1 MSKKEEH
8 TGLSSEDA
16 ALWEK
21 VTRTL
26 SSFGSKKSGKKE
38 KSSSKKQSIDSSD
51 TVNEASEQPSNSDEF
66 SALLSE
72 QENQDQVNQ
81 EIEPETKKPVK
92 NHTKK
97 NQIPTPTRE
106 DFAALLNDPNA
117 VISTDSAQE
126 KNAVA
131 RPTSGGLLNPK
142 SADALWASEAPKSAD
157 AMWTSEAKKSEPKPF
172 MPAYSPAMD
181 QNQNKNSQPTIES
194 FNQRDARNISSGKQ
208 TIDAAIDLHGFTQA
222 QAETALKTFLK
233 RAHLDNKRTVLV
245 ITGKGQRRKSSER
258 SFELGAPEPGIL
270 KRSVPNWIDDMP
282 DIVLSYTTSHIKHG
296 GEGALYVRLRRAVKP
311 SK

>member
-1 MSKKEEH
+1 MSKKDDH

-26 SSFGSKKSGKKE
+26 SSFGSKKTVKTKE
-38 KSSSKKQSIDSSD
+38 KSSSKKQSTDGTQNLDEVI
-51 TVNEASEQPSNSDEF
+51 EQPSDSDEF
-66 SALLSE
+66 AALLSE
-72 QENQDQVNQ
+72 EENQEQANKKQ
-81 EIEPETKKPVK
+81 AAETKKTVK
-92 NHTKK
+92 NHSKK

-126 KNAVA
+126 KNAA
-131 RPTSGGLLNPK
+131 SRSTSGVQAEGQLGKEQPKEGLENK
-142 SADALWASEAPKSAD
+142 RS
-157 AMWTSEAKKSEPKPF
+157 KPF

-181 QNQNKNSQPTIES
+181 QNQNKKPQPTIET
-194 FNQRDARNISSGKQ
+194 FNQKDARNISSGKQ

-233 RAHLDNKRTVLV
+233 RAHLDYKRTVLV

-270 KRSVPNWIDDMP
+270 KRSVPNWLDDMP

>member
-1 MSKKEEH
+1 MNLRPSCLKKK
-8 TGLSSEDA
+8 TKNKLIRNKQ
-16 ALWEK
+16 LK
-21 VTRTL
+21 Q
-26 SSFGSKKSGKKE
+26 KK
-38 KSSSKKQSIDSSD
+38 
-51 TVNEASEQPSNSDEF
+51 T
-66 SALLSE
+66 
-72 QENQDQVNQ
+72 
-81 EIEPETKKPVK
+81 VK
-92 NHTKK
+92 NHSKK

-126 KNAVA
+126 KNAA
-131 RPTSGGLLNPK
+131 SRSAASGQAEGQLGKEQPKEGLENK
-142 SADALWASEAPKSAD
+142 RS
-157 AMWTSEAKKSEPKPF
+157 KPF

-181 QNQNKNSQPTIES
+181 QKQTNKSQPSIET
-194 FNQRDARNISSGKQ
+194 FNQKDARNISSGKQ
-208 TIDAAIDLHGFTQA
+208 TIDGAIDLHGFTQT

-258 SFELGAPEPGIL
+258 LFELGAPEPGIL
-270 KRSVPNWIDDMP
+270 KRSVPNWLDDMP

-296 GEGALYVRLRRAVKP
+296 GEGALYVRLRRSVKP

>member
-1 MSKKEEH
+1 MSKKDEH

-38 KSSSKKQSIDSSD
+38 KSSSKKQSIDNSD
-51 TVNEASEQPSNSDEF
+51 TVNEASEQTSNSDEF

-72 QENQDQVNQ
+72 QENKNQVNQ
-81 EIEPETKKPVK
+81 EIEPETKKPAK
-92 NHTKK
+92 NHSKK

-117 VISTDSAQE
+117 VISTDSA
-126 KNAVA
+126 VV
-131 RPTSGGLLNPK
+131 GGQSK
-142 SADALWASEAPKSAD
+142 APNNIK
-157 AMWTSEAKKSEPKPF
+157 TKPY

-181 QNQNKNSQPTIES
+181 QKQTNKSQPSIET

-270 KRSVPNWIDDMP
+270 KRSVPDWLDDMP

-296 GEGALYVRLRRAVKP
+296 GEGALYVRLRRFVKP
-311 SK
+311 TK

>member
-1 MSKKEEH
+1 MSKKDEH

-38 KSSSKKQSIDSSD
+38 KSSSKKQSIDNSD
-51 TVNEASEQPSNSDEF
+51 TVNVSNEQPSNSDEF
-66 SALLSE
+66 ASLLSE
-72 QENQDQVNQ
+72 QNNQDQVNQ

-92 NHTKK
+92 NHSKK
-97 NQIPTPTRE
+97 KQIPTPTRE

-126 KNAVA
+126 KNAA
-131 RPTSGGLLNPK
+131 SRPTASGQMK
-142 SADALWASEAPKSAD
+142 SKNAD
-157 AMWTSEAKKSEPKPF
+157 AMWASEAKKSEPKTF

-181 QNQNKNSQPTIES
+181 QKQTNKSQPSIET
-194 FNQRDARNISSGKQ
+194 FNQKDARNISSGKQ

-233 RAHLDNKRTVLV
+233 RAHLDNKKTVLV

-270 KRSVPNWIDDMP
+270 KRSVPNWLDDMP

>member
-1 MSKKEEH
+1 M
-8 TGLSSEDA
+8 
-16 ALWEK
+16 
-21 VTRTL
+21 
-26 SSFGSKKSGKKE
+26 
-38 KSSSKKQSIDSSD
+38 
-51 TVNEASEQPSNSDEF
+51 SEQK
-66 SALLSE
+66 
-72 QENQDQVNQ
+72 NQDQVNQ
-81 EIEPETKKPVK
+81 EIEPEKKKSVK

-117 VISTDSAQE
+117 VISTDSAVAGGQS
-126 KNAVA
+126 KAPKRKAVA
-131 RPTSGGLLNPK
+131 SGQLKPK
-142 SADALWASEAPKSAD
+142 SADALWASEA
-157 AMWTSEAKKSEPKPF
+157 KKSEPRPF

-181 QNQNKNSQPTIES
+181 QNQNKKSQPSIET
-194 FNQRDARNISSGKQ
+194 FNQKDARNISSGKQ

-270 KRSVPNWIDDMP
+270 KRSVPNWLDDMP
-282 DIVLSYTTSHIKHG
+282 DIVLSYTPAISNM
-296 GEGALYVRLRRAVKP
+296 GAKALFM
-311 SK
+311 